1 MNWVL
6 TCLNRSL
13 RMHRGQSL
21 VELTAG
27 LFLVVPIV
35 LVLFDLAVI
44 VMGVQINDSTC
55 REAARMAS
63 KGDPTSSN
71 SRATAVINRANNQ
84 GSSMLSKFYL
94 ISCNNT
100 VTAAD
105 VAALQPFGGPVN
117 GTVTVIT
124 EVDIRPFVVALVYQ
138 GGGPMKFRSSQTYP
152 VTYVV
157 PNTAGGP

>member
-1 MNWVL
+1 
-6 TCLNRSL
+6 
-13 RMHRGQSL
+13 
-21 VELTAG
+21 LTAG

-63 KGDPTSSN
+63 KGDPTSSTN
-71 SRATAVINRANNQ
+71 RATAVINRANNQ
-84 GSSMLSKFYL
+84 GSSMLSQFYL

-105 VAALQPFGGPVN
+105 VTALQPFGGPVN

-152 VTYVV
+152 VTFVV